1 VVLVDA
7 ANHAI
12 YIQDASGN
20 AIKVT
25 VGPDTVMKVSNST
38 TDPSAYTVGATVTVT
53 GAADADGNITATAIT
68 EGAVR
73 GAGFGG

>member
-25 VGPDTVMKVSNST
+25 VGPDTVMKVSKAT